1 MNKKTRETNLI
12 GIADIVAK
20 QKKRMRKRKDNWS
33 MNWGNPFPLLLT
45 GFFFFFFYKK
55 KDELRWTEMWSNE
68 TLEGRKRE
76 GEEQWKER
84 ESGSQETYYYRT
96 TSSEGHKK
104 AT

>member
-1 MNKKTRETNLI
+1 MNKDKTRETNLI
-12 GIADIVAK
+12 WIVDIVA
-20 QKKRMRKRKDNWS
+20 KRMRKRKDNWS
-33 MNWGNPFPLLLT
+33 MNWRNPFPLLLT
-45 GFFFFFFYKK
+45 GFFFFYKK

-84 ESGSQETYYYRT
+84 EWKRETYYRT
-96 TSSEGHKK
+96 TSSEGDKK